1 MNVQI
6 EKLQNIP
13 KPSELEEDSEA
24 ISNTTAVL
32 MKVKDSINK
41 VVDYIS
47 KITEKLDDMRDM
59 IKEYELDIANNLE
72 SIMKKYLLE
81 GMLINL
87 IVFVY
92 FILFFI
98 STTVM

>member
-6 EKLQNIP
+6 EKLKNIP

-24 ISNTTAVL
+24 ISSTTAVL

-59 IKEYELDIANNLE
+59 IKEYELDIASYLE

-81 GMLINL
+81 GMLINW

-92 FILFFI
+92 FHFI
-98 STTVM
+98 V

>member
-81 GMLINL
+81 GILINL
-87 IVFVY
+87 IFFVY

>member
-6 EKLQNIP
+6 EKLKNIP

-24 ISNTTAVL
+24 ISSTTAVL
-32 MKVKDSINK
+32 IKVKDSINK

-47 KITEKLDDMRDM
+47 KITEKLDEMRDM
-59 IKEYELDIANNLE
+59 IKEYELDIASYLE

-81 GMLINL
+81 GMLIN
-87 IVFVY
+87 
-92 FILFFI
+92 
-98 STTVM
+98 

>member
-1 MNVQI
+1 
-6 EKLQNIP
+6 
-13 KPSELEEDSEA
+13 
-24 ISNTTAVL
+24 

-59 IKEYELDIANNLE
+59 IKEYELDIASYLE

-81 GMLINL
+81 GMLIN
-87 IVFVY
+87 
-92 FILFFI
+92 
-98 STTVM
+98 

>member
-6 EKLQNIP
+6 EKLKDIP
-13 KPSELEEDSEA
+13 KSSDLEEDSEA
-24 ISNTTAVL
+24 ISSTTAVL
-32 MKVKDSINK
+32 IKVKDSINK

-59 IKEYELDIANNLE
+59 IKEYELDIASNLE

-81 GMLINL
+81 GMLIN
-87 IVFVY
+87 
-92 FILFFI
+92 
-98 STTVM
+98 

>member
-6 EKLQNIP
+6 EKLKYIP
-13 KPSELEEDSEA
+13 KPSDLEEDSEA
-24 ISNTTAVL
+24 ISSTTAVL
-32 MKVKDSINK
+32 IKVKDSINK

-59 IKEYELDIANNLE
+59 IKEYELDIASNLE

-81 GMLINL
+81 GMLIN
-87 IVFVY
+87 
-92 FILFFI
+92 
-98 STTVM
+98 

>member
-6 EKLQNIP
+6 EKLKNIP

-24 ISNTTAVL
+24 ISSTTAVL
-32 MKVKDSINK
+32 IKVKDSINK

-59 IKEYELDIANNLE
+59 IKEYELDIASNLE

-81 GMLINL
+81 GMLIN
-87 IVFVY
+87 
-92 FILFFI
+92 
-98 STTVM
+98 

>member
-24 ISNTTAVL
+24 ISSTTAVL

-59 IKEYELDIANNLE
+59 IKEYELDIASNLE

-81 GMLINL
+81 GMLIN
-87 IVFVY
+87 
-92 FILFFI
+92 
-98 STTVM
+98 

>member
-6 EKLQNIP
+6 EKLKNIP

-24 ISNTTAVL
+24 ISSTTTVL
-32 MKVKDSINK
+32 IKVKDSINK

-59 IKEYELDIANNLE
+59 IKEYELDIASNLE

-81 GMLINL
+81 GMLIN
-87 IVFVY
+87 
-92 FILFFI
+92 
-98 STTVM
+98 

>member
-6 EKLQNIP
+6 EKLKNIP

-24 ISNTTAVL
+24 ISSTTAVL
-32 MKVKDSINK
+32 IKVKDSINK

-59 IKEYELDIANNLE
+59 IKEYELDIASNLE
-72 SIMKKYLLE
+72 NIMKKYLLE
-81 GMLINL
+81 GMLIN
-87 IVFVY
+87 
-92 FILFFI
+92 
-98 STTVM
+98 

>member
-6 EKLQNIP
+6 EKLKYIP
-13 KPSELEEDSEA
+13 KPSDLEEDSEA
-24 ISNTTAVL
+24 TSSTTAVL
-32 MKVKDSINK
+32 IKVKDSINK

-59 IKEYELDIANNLE
+59 IKEYELDIASNLE

-81 GMLINL
+81 GMLIN
-87 IVFVY
+87 
-92 FILFFI
+92 
-98 STTVM
+98 

>member
-13 KPSELEEDSEA
+13 KPSELEEDNEA
-24 ISNTTAVL
+24 ISCTTAVL

-59 IKEYELDIANNLE
+59 IKEYELDIASNLE
-72 SIMKKYLLE
+72 SIMNKYLLE
-81 GMLINL
+81 GILIHL
-87 IVFVY
+87 TVGIFLSYFV
-92 FILFFI
+92 
-98 STTVM
+98 V

>member
-6 EKLQNIP
+6 EKLKDIP
-13 KPSELEEDSEA
+13 KPSDLEEDSEA
-24 ISNTTAVL
+24 ISSTTAVL
-32 MKVKDSINK
+32 IKVKDSINK

-59 IKEYELDIANNLE
+59 IKEYELDIASNLE

-81 GMLINL
+81 GMLIN
-87 IVFVY
+87 
-92 FILFFI
+92 
-98 STTVM
+98 

>member
-6 EKLQNIP
+6 EKLKNIP

-24 ISNTTAVL
+24 ISSTTAVL

-59 IKEYELDIANNLE
+59 IKEYELDIASYLE

-81 GMLINL
+81 GMLIN
-87 IVFVY
+87 
-92 FILFFI
+92 
-98 STTVM
+98 